1 MKTRPQNIEMT
12 LTFSTTSTN
21 QKNQTNNKQKKITL
35 TRERNS

>member
-21 QKNQTNNKQKKITL
+21 QKNKTNQQTNKKK
-35 TRERNS
+35 SH